1 MAFGIYLED
10 EYGNPWYWDACRN
23 FQLIEKRTHNGVSE
37 DISYDTGVSNSRPCF
52 VFMQVTWVP
61 DITSMPLMY
70 FGKGSGGKWYYG
82 FSKDADSPGAG
93 ISVNVNVFIFSD
105 YAPTLPRYGI
115 AIWDEKGNLAITSE
129 SKLLRIAGTLDCR
142 VIGERK
148 AIAGSYAI
156 MPMVT
161 AEAYFDNL
169 GLDSVIGDPSDEAS
183 QVEFGTSAHTEGGI
197 TVLTNG
203 LAKAGDP
210 NSWGQLKIINGRY
223 DWFQL
228 HMGPE
233 GKNIINTP
241 IPYINAD
248 EYL

>member
-10 EYGNPWYWDACRN
+10 EYGNPWYWDGTRN
-23 FQLIEKRTHNGVSE
+23 FQLIEKHTHNGVSE
-37 DISYDTGVSNSRPCF
+37 DIYYDTGVSNSRPCF

-105 YAPTLPRYGI
+105 YAPVLPRYGI
-115 AIWDEKGNLAITSE
+115 AIWDEKGDLAITNE

-142 VIGERK
+142 VIGERR

-161 AEAYFDNL
+161 A
-169 GLDSVIGDPSDEAS
+169 SVAFNNGGAGGEIAD
-183 QVEFGTSAHTEGGI
+183 VNFGTSAHIEGGI

-210 NSWGQLKIINGRY
+210 NSWGQLKIKNGRY
-223 DWFQL
+223 EWFQL
-228 HMGPE
+228 LYGPE
-233 GKNIINTP
+233 GKNTINTP
-241 IPYINAD
+241 IPYINAA